1 MSISGGWKGMGKYNN
16 RRGFVS
22 LTREPLG
29 ANTHTH
35 THTIKDFFTQRKNLK
50 KRKNKNDDGELF
62 SLS

>member
-29 ANTHTH
+29 ANTL
-35 THTIKDFFTQRKNLK
+35 THTIKDFLTQRKNLK